1 MGALEEAQDFSDGW
15 PRFERRQALL
25 LVPSIGCTDVFFPW
39 ICNWQMIHGL
49 VDSSDFREFYPN
61 PVTLLC
67 NPDLEEIQYFSL

>member
-39 ICNWQMIHGL
+39 ICNWQMIQGL